1 MTGSKKIWEGLY
13 EYKGWSIEFHPDY
26 KIWLMYPEGES
37 GATDAAN
44 TKRDAMAMIDEW
56 ASQEVKMRDTLC
68 AGCGASG
75 TYWPDVNWTLCDECY
90 ESHKDGDAIWEAECR
105 EKEQE
110 KTNV

>member
-1 MTGSKKIWEGLY
+1 MK
-13 EYKGWSIEFHPDY
+13 
-26 KIWLMYPEGES
+26 
-37 GATDAAN
+37 
-44 TKRDAMAMIDEW
+44 
-56 ASQEVKMRDTLC
+56 DTLC

-90 ESHKDGDAIWEAECR
+90 ESHTDGDAIWEAECR